1 MLEKLVQELEQ
12 LLLQEGV
19 VANILLK
26 SEQSVYDAGEQ
37 HEVELQFVQRD
48 EIENPMARVHFFPL
62 DETACELE
70 VEVQYLSKDGIVRE
84 TASLWES
91 AKQIVESVSITEKRR
106 YISSDKTDEVE
117 HIVDYFFILNLEMGE
132 DEIQRLLRQ
141 CASEVNQLTRL

>member
-37 HEVELQFVQRD
+37 HEIELQFVTRD
-48 EIENPMARVHFFPL
+48 EIENPVARVHFFPI
-62 DETACELE
+62 DDVTCELE
-70 VEVQYLSKDGIVRE
+70 VEVHYLSKDGVVRE

-106 YISSDKTDEVE
+106 YISTDKTAEVE
-117 HIVDYFFILNLEMGE
+117 HIIDYFFILNLEMNEE
-132 DEIQRLLRQ
+132 DIHGLLRK
-141 CASEVNQLTRL
+141 CSSEVSQLTRL

>member
-1 MLEKLVQELEQ
+1 MLEKLIQELEQ

-37 HEVELQFVQRD
+37 HEVELQFVPRD
-48 EIENPMARVHFFPL
+48 EIENPLARVHFFPI
-62 DETACELE
+62 DETTCELE
-70 VEVQYLSKDGIVRE
+70 VEVHYLSQEGIVRE

-106 YISSDKTDEVE
+106 YISTDKTAEVE
-117 HIVDYFFILNLEMGE
+117 HILDYFFILNLEMPE
-132 DEIQRLLRQ
+132 EEIHQLLSK